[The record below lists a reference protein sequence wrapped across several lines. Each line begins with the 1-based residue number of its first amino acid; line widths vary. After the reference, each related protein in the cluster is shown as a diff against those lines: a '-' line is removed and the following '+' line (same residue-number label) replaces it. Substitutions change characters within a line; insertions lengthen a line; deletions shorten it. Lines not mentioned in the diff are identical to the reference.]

1 MIKIAV
7 TGGIACGK
15 TTVGLLFEED
25 GVAVCDADDLAR
37 VAMTQGTDVFE
48 RVRSEFGESV
58 VCRDGELNRELL
70 GALVFADEAA
80 REKLNSIVHP
90 VVRLAWENWLG
101 GRRGMTGGAA
111 VIVPLLFEAGFS
123 YGWDAVICVTCSEDV
138 QLERLQQR
146 GLLRDE
152 AVGRVA
158 AQLPNAEKQKMSD
171 FVIVNNGTKGLLKRQ
186 ALKVLGRILEK

>member
-1 MIKIAV
+1 
-7 TGGIACGK
+7 
-15 TTVGLLFEED
+15 
-25 GVAVCDADDLAR
+25 
-37 VAMTQGTDVFE
+37 
-48 RVRSEFGESV
+48 
-58 VCRDGELNRELL
+58 
-70 GALVFADEAA
+70 
-80 REKLNSIVHP
+80 
-90 VVRLAWENWLG
+90 
-101 GRRGMTGGAA
+101 MTGGAA